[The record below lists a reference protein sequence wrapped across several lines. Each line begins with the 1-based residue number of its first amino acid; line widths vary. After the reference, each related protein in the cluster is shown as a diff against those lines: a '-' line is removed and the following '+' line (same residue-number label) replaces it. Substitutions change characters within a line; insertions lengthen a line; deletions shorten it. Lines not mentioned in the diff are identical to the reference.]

1 MQDIIGQDRLRARI
15 GSYTAETLPKTL
27 LFIGPAG
34 CGKKLFSLELANQ
47 VKLPLVDIDDKVTAD
62 QLIEYSQKP
71 YKTIYRI
78 NLNNFN
84 EKMQNQ
90 FLKFIEEPADSVY
103 VMLLAD
109 SEIGILPTILNRCIK
124 LPFAEYT
131 KEELK
136 KCAWMLG
143 DADDQLIFEVCKTPG
158 QFYSISP
165 SMFVSL
171 HKDAENF
178 IRSSAKMSYAQIM
191 AFYQKINLKENYDKY
206 DLDITLNTLEYL
218 SFKLYKDEKVSK
230 AYEIYKAVNN
240 TKQLLRFRSLAK
252 EPLVFSMLNDIY
264 KETR

>member
-1 MQDIIGQDRLRARI
+1 MPDIIGQDRLRARI

-136 KCAWMLG
+136 
-143 DADDQLIFEVCKTPG
+143 
-158 QFYSISP
+158 
-165 SMFVSL
+165 
-171 HKDAENF
+171 
-178 IRSSAKMSYAQIM
+178 
-191 AFYQKINLKENYDKY
+191 
-206 DLDITLNTLEYL
+206 
-218 SFKLYKDEKVSK
+218 
-230 AYEIYKAVNN
+230 
-240 TKQLLRFRSLAK
+240 
-252 EPLVFSMLNDIY
+252 
-264 KETR
+264 

>member
-1 MQDIIGQDRLRARI
+1 MPEIIGQDRLRARI
-15 GSYTAETLPKTL
+15 NSYTAETLPKTL

-34 CGKKLFSLELANQ
+34 CGKRLFSLELANQ
-47 VKLPLVDIDDKVTAD
+47 VKLPLVDIEDNVTAD

-103 VMLLAD
+103 VILLAD

-131 KEELK
+131 KDELK
-136 KCAWMLG
+136 ECAWMIN
-143 DADDQLIFEVCKTPG
+143 DIDDQLIFEVCKTPG
-158 QFYSISP
+158 QFYDVSP
-165 SMFVSL
+165 SMFVFL
-171 HKDAENF
+171 HKDAENL
-178 IRSSAKMSYAQIM
+178 IRFSTKLSYAQIM
-191 AFYQKINLKENYDKY
+191 AFYQKVNLKEDYNKY
-206 DLDITLNTLEYL
+206 DLDVTLNTLEYL
-218 SFKLYKDEKVSK
+218 SFKLYKEENLPK
-230 AYEIYKAVNN
+230 AYEIYKIINN
-240 TKQLLRFRSLAK
+240 TKQQLRFRTLAK
-252 EPLVFSMLNDIY
+252 EPLIFSMLNDIY